1 MRFRN
6 FIASIGL
13 VTLLSPALAL
23 AASANSFEVAAW
35 IPYWRSLK
43 GVDAITPHLDVF
55 TEVNPF
61 MYSVATDGSLHE
73 ASSLGQAEWTAL
85 RRAALF
91 QNIKFIP
98 TIMWSNADAMD
109 TVFRDPALRAAHIR
123 SIAAEVYK
131 YQLDG
136 IDIDYEAK
144 YAKTKDYF
152 SLFLKELHDAIGY
165 DKWIECTIEARTPLD
180 SRYDSPESIPSDIA
194 YANDFKEINKYCDR
208 VRIMAY
214 DQGRI
219 DLKLNKANSD
229 PYVAVAD
236 INWVR
241 KVMELAAVDI
251 DRSKLLIGVPTY
263 GYEYD
268 MFPSV
273 NGDGTMSYSR
283 LWSFNPGYAS
293 DTAAALNITPTRGSS
308 GEPMLTFPASLS
320 TESIPLPNAT
330 RVLVWDDAQAIQQK
344 VDLALELGLRGVA
357 IFKVDGG
364 QDPNMWNAL
373 EPYKDKIVNQA
384 VKAPDT
390 TLAAESEGG
399 RPLIA
404 YVMPQ
409 NDLEYGMHDT
419 GVKTLQQFL
428 NANGYM
434 VSASGAGSKGSET
447 TYFGPATKKA
457 LAAFQQAAGVAPS
470 VGYYGPKTR
479 AFIARGYMQ

>member
-1 MRFRN
+1 MHIRRP
-6 FIASIGL
+6 ILSIG
-13 VTLLSPALAL
+13 VLLFAFPAFVF
-23 AASANSFEVAAW
+23 AAENPDSFEVAAW

-61 MYSVATDGSLHE
+61 MYSVATDGTLHE

-85 RRAALF
+85 RRAAQY

-98 TIMWSNADAMD
+98 TVMWSNADAMD
-109 TVFRDPALRAAHIR
+109 TVFRDPTLRAAHIR
-123 SIAAEVYK
+123 SIATEVYK

-180 SRYDSPESIPSDIA
+180 SRYDSPDSIPNDIA
-194 YANDFKEINKYCDR
+194 YANDFTEINKYCDR
-208 VRIMAY
+208 IRIMAY

-219 DLKLNKANSD
+219 DLQLNKANSD

-241 KVMELAAVDI
+241 KVMELAAKDI
-251 DRSKLLIGVPTY
+251 DKRKLLIGVPTY

-283 LWSFNPGYAS
+283 LWSFNPGYAT
-293 DTAAALNITPTRGSS
+293 DIATRLGIQPTRGSS
-308 GEPMLTFPASLS
+308 GEPILVFPASLS
-320 TESIPLPNAT
+320 TESIPLPDAT
-330 RVLVWDDAQAIQQK
+330 RVLVWDDAEAIKQK

-364 QDPNMWNAL
+364 QDPNMWSTL
-373 EPYKDKIVNQA
+373 EPYKEKLVNQA
-384 VKAPDT
+384 AKAPDAA
-390 TLAAESEGG
+390 LALRSEG
-399 RPLIA
+399 RAPLIA

-409 NDLEYGMHDT
+409 NDLQYGDRET
-419 GVKTLQQFL
+419 GVQTLQKFL
-428 NANGYM
+428 NANGYT
-434 VSASGAGSKGSET
+434 VAANGGGSPGNET
-447 TYFGPATKKA
+447 TFFGPATRKA
-457 LAAFQQAAGVAPS
+457 LAQFQKANAITPS
-470 VGYYGPKTR
+470 LGYYGPKTR
-479 AFIARGYMQ
+479 AFIQ